1 MRSHMVI
8 RRHLAEL
15 NLDTSKQ
22 YILVDGNLVPKFSN
36 SQEVIEED
44 EVKLP
49 LKSAFFS
56 LSPSEVADV
65 NALKEKIQTPE
76 DKTFVEPVE
85 PVNQETESLT
95 ASSAVTNV
103 EVAAAEVPV
112 LQEET
117 SVEDKRQKNNNFFK
131 KKK

>member
-1 MRSHMVI
+1 MRSHMAI
-8 RRHLAEL
+8 RRRLAEL

-22 YILVDGNLVPKFSN
+22 YILVDGSLVPKFSN
-36 SQEVIEED
+36 SQEVIKED

-56 LSPSEVADV
+56 LSPAEVVDV
-65 NALKEKIQTPE
+65 NALKEKIQTPADE
-76 DKTFVEPVE
+76 TPVE
-85 PVNQETESLT
+85 PVDQETDSP
-95 ASSAVTNV
+95 AVSSAVEPV

-112 LQEET
+112 LEEET

>member
-1 MRSHMVI
+1 MVI

-76 DKTFVEPVE
+76 DETFVE

>member
-76 DKTFVEPVE
+76 DETFVE

-117 SVEDKRQKNNNFFK
+117 SAEDKRQKNNNFFK

>member
-76 DKTFVEPVE
+76 DETFVE